1 MVNASR
7 PRGYKNMNLF
17 ATYRRMRRMAA
28 VAQCGNYGNLLAAHF
43 FDKNFVKATF
53 IQKKILKS

>member
-17 ATYRRMRRMAA
+17 ATYKRMRRIAA
-28 VAQCGNYGNLLAAHF
+28 VAQCGNYGNSLSHF
-43 FDKNFVKATF
+43 FDKNFVNAMF
-53 IQKKILKS
+53 LQKKILKS